1 MSLVKRG
8 KTWHTHFFVDGQR
21 FRQSLETSDWR
32 EAQQKEKT
40 LIAQASQGKLAPLSQ
55 QFSKLSFKDA
65 ADKNLAERV
74 AHLAPRSVQTER
86 ERLKPLCSVFGPVKV
101 HRITVETVRT
111 YVADRKATNVAN
123 KTINLELGVLRG
135 VLKRA
140 KLWHHFSDEIK
151 PLPVHT
157 QIGRAMTLDEKLRLA
172 KTAAMKP
179 EWQNARLAM
188 VLALNTTMRSCEIK
202 ALRWY
207 DIDLLAGTVTIR
219 KSKSEAGHR
228 IIPLNQDASRAMG
241 ELYRRASAIGGTDPD
256 HYIFPAC
263 ENDRFDPTTPQKS
276 WRSAWR
282 SLRKTAGIATLRF
295 HDLRH
300 HAITELAESQASD
313 ATIMAIAGHVSRQ
326 MLEHYSHVRLDLK
339 RKALDSLSINR
350 SGLEVK
356 RAGYDTNYDTK
367 PPSGEGDHDLN
378 YRKDWSGRE
387 DLNLRP
393 PGPEDWPHEES
404 TTCTE
409 LH

>member
-32 EAQQKEKT
+32 EAQKREKQ
-40 LIAQASQGKLAPLSQ
+40 LVAKASQGKLAPLTQ
-55 QFSKLSFKDA
+55 QFSKLIFGEA

-86 ERLKPLCSVFGPVKV
+86 ERLKPLCAVFRSIKV
-101 HRITVETVRT
+101 HRITVEMVRA
-111 YVADRKATNVAN
+111 YMADRKAANVAN

-140 KLWHHFSDEIK
+140 KLWHLFADEIK

-172 KTAAMKP
+172 KTAQMRP
-179 EWQNARLAM
+179 DWQSARLAIVM
-188 VLALNTTMRSCEIK
+188 ALNTTMRACEIK

-207 DIDLLAGTVTIR
+207 DVDFLAGTVTVR
-219 KSKSEAGHR
+219 RSKTQAGQR
-228 IIPLNQDASRAMG
+228 IIPLNEDALGAMR
-241 ELYRRASAIGGTDPD
+241 ELYGRASAIGGTDPD
-256 HYIFPAC
+256 HYVFPAC
-263 ENDRFDPTTPQKS
+263 ENGHFDPTGPQRS

-282 SLRKTAGIATLRF
+282 SLRKAAGIASLRF

-339 RKALDSLSINR
+339 RKALDGLATRR
-350 SGLEVK
+350 SNSEGK
-356 RAGYDTNYDTK
+356 ATSYDTTHDTR
-367 PPSGEGDHDLN
+367 PPVAESDHGISYGKN
-378 YRKDWSGRE
+378 WSGRE

-393 PGPEDWPHEES
+393 PGPEPGA
-404 TTCTE
+404 
-409 LH
+409 LPG